1 MRRSLLLQHQ
11 YPKNSIVCEFN
22 ITSIEQPVRILGE
35 HFDFSQIDNII
46 IDGIYQDSVKDTYTL
61 NSTGKHIVVLLFDNS
76 NVTNLYGLFA
86 ECANLAQV
94 KFNSDLSYN
103 TSLNRVFVGCSNLS
117 YLDISMLNTSSVL
130 TTEYMC
136 YGCENLVSI
145 NMHDNNFNSVTTMEA
160 MFSKCSNL
168 VYMDT
173 MYMSTTSNLTNLFA
187 MFNECSSLNDVYLGN
202 IDTTNVTNM
211 QYMFSYCQKLE
222 KVMFYSPIDN
232 VQEIYGMFQGI
243 TTNGILYYN
252 SSYDYSKM
260 IAELPS
266 TWTTSNE
273 I

>member
-1 MRRSLLLQHQ
+1 MRRSLLLQYQ

-35 HFDFSQIDNII
+35 HFDFSQIDNVI
-46 IDGIYQDSVKDTYTL
+46 IDGIYQDSVRDTYTL
-61 NSTGKHIVVLLFDNS
+61 NSIGKHIVVLLFDNS

-86 ECANLAQV
+86 ECANLTQV

-103 TSLNRVFVGCSNLS
+103 TSLNRVFASCSNLS

-136 YGCENLVSI
+136 YGCINLISI
-145 NMHDNNFNSVTTMEA
+145 NMSNNNFNSVTSMEA

-168 VYMDT
+168 IYMDT
-173 MYMSTTSNLTNLFA
+173 VHMTTSENLTNLFA
-187 MFNECSSLNDVYLGN
+187 MFNECLLLNNLYLGN

-232 VQEIYGMFQGI
+232 VQEIHGMFYGI
-243 TTNGILYYN
+243 TTNGTLYYN
-252 SSYDYSKM
+252 SLYDYSKM